1 MAEKDRLRTEQFKLT
16 LFPEEKALLEKNSFE
31 LGLNKADYL
40 RKLILYGEVI
50 GQHPVIDKE
59 QGRELLYEVN
69 RIGNNINQIAY
80 RSNARKF
87 ATVDDWREVR
97 SECMAILLLLGKL
110 IHMDR
115 SEFEEWQQQIYTQ
128 LREQSDKH

>member
-1 MAEKDRLRTEQFKLT
+1 MAEKDRLRTEQFL
-16 LFPEEKALLEKNSFE
+16 LRMFPEEKAMLEKNSFE
-31 LGLNKADYL
+31 LGLSKADYL

-87 ATVDDWREVR
+87 ATADDWREVR
-97 SECMAILLLLGKL
+97 SECMGILLLLGKL

-115 SEFEEWQQQIYTQ
+115 SEFEEWQQQIYMQ
-128 LREQSDKH
+128 LREQSDKQ